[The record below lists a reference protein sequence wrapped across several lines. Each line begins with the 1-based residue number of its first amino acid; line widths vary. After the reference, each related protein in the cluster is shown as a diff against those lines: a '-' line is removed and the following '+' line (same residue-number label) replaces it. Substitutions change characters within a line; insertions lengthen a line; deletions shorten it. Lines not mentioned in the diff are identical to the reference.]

1 MIGLRVYE
9 LKQDKDRDVREN
21 TVLINVS
28 DEVLKLSVMLNK
40 MNALEIP
47 SDDGEMS
54 GSGTTK
60 AKEDFEIDETLDKT
74 LDTTATSD
82 GSDTIIESFLPVAE
96 ETVDES
102 AQQVEKAQE
111 VKEEIISEER
121 VKQAEELP
129 PKEKSVN
136 ITKTQEK
143 NQEEC

>member
-47 SDDGEMS
+47 IDGEMS

-60 AKEDFEIDETLDKT
+60 AKEDFEMDETLDKT

-96 ETVDES
+96 ETVEES
-102 AQQVEKAQE
+102 AHVEKAQE
-111 VKEEIISEER
+111 VKEEIISEE
-121 VKQAEELP
+121 LP
-129 PKEKSVN
+129 PKEESVN
-136 ITKTQEK
+136 ITKTQE
-143 NQEEC
+143 NYQEEC